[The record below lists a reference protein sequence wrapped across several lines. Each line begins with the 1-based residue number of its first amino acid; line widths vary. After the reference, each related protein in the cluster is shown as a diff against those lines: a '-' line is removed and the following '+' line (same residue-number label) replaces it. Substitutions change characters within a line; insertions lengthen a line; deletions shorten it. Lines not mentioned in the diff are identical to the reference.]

1 MTSAMLFRSMMNFII
16 RNSYFQ
22 SKKTLFLLNL
32 LFFLSCSPSVVALK
46 HAPDLTEEGFGFYI
60 SRIERKIHNSPDN
73 FDLLL
78 KASKYITMQG
88 FAFQIEKA
96 NQYKFTDLDKASSYY
111 KEALVLFEKAI
122 EHGTIAFNKKY
133 ENFDNWLISE
143 SKMILPFTS
152 EDVEGLYWLGAA
164 FAGAIS
170 SSEASPEWVIKIPR
184 IGVLFD
190 KALALDPNWQM
201 GSLYS
206 AMISYTMI
214 RHDFEGNREDT
225 ARIYFEKAVELSK
238 GNDLSPYVTYAE
250 NVSILNQNKREFTN
264 LLYKALNIDI
274 NSDKELRLTNYIN
287 YKRAQW
293 LLDNI
298 DEYFY

>member
-1 MTSAMLFRSMMNFII
+1 
-16 RNSYFQ
+16 
-22 SKKTLFLLNL
+22 
-32 LFFLSCSPSVVALK
+32 
-46 HAPDLTEEGFGFYI
+46 
-60 SRIERKIHNSPDN
+60 
-73 FDLLL
+73 
-78 KASKYITMQG
+78 
-88 FAFQIEKA
+88 
-96 NQYKFTDLDKASSYY
+96 
-111 KEALVLFEKAI
+111 
-122 EHGTIAFNKKY
+122 
-133 ENFDNWLISE
+133 
-143 SKMILPFTS
+143 
-152 EDVEGLYWLGAA
+152 
-164 FAGAIS
+164 
-170 SSEASPEWVIKIPR
+170 
-184 IGVLFD
+184 
-190 KALALDPNWQM
+190 M

-225 ARIYFEKAVELSK
+225 ARMYFEKAVKLSK